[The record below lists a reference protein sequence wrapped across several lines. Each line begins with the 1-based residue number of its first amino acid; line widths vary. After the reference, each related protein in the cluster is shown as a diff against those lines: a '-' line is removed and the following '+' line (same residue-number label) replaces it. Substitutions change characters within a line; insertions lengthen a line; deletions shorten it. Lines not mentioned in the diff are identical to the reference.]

1 MRYRSRTQQQQSFR
15 PVVMVVANSILPL
28 WYLDKAHESRQ
39 PEFQLNTEHV
49 EQDLDKAYS
58 LCKKFARGQ
67 YKHVVWI
74 LDVEPLMLVE
84 QNKGVGRAET
94 ITHLQSIIEEMNA
107 LPIVKMVINNP
118 TYELWLQL
126 HFEPISVSLETTGD
140 AVKTKLEAF
149 IPGYRRERPFYHD
162 EENIYLKTQD
172 QLATAHI
179 HANSL
184 MTPDLP
190 ELRYARTMMPV
201 VMSIFD

>member
-15 PVVMVVANSILPL
+15 PVVMVVSNSILPL

-39 PEFQLNTEHV
+39 PRFKLNTDNV
-49 EQDLDKAYS
+49 EQDLDKAYT
-58 LCKKFARGQ
+58 LCKKFARGL

-74 LDVEPLMLVE
+74 VDVEPLMMVE
-84 QNKGVGRAET
+84 QNKGIGRTET
-94 ITHLQSIIEEMNA
+94 IMHLQRIVEEMNE

-126 HFEPISVSLETTGD
+126 HFESISMALETTSD
-140 AVKTKLEAF
+140 AVQSKLQGF
-149 IPGYRRERPFYHD
+149 IPGYKREQSFYHD
-162 EENIYLKTQD
+162 VENIYLKTQD
-172 QLATAHI
+172 KLGTAHI

-184 MTPDLP
+184 QTPDFP

-201 VMSIFD
+201 VMSLLV